1 MLDVTSS
8 DHKPGFVDL
17 AGQAIRSPAVK
28 PTAGDPVPTP
38 LCTASTPYMRRE
50 VVIWGDCVK
59 LRCVAAIHVFVWLWA
74 RVAVAV
80 CAVLMPVLLCRYGKT
95 PRDSPWLWSHMRTY
109 VEAMAR
115 LFHAFRLDN
124 AHGTPLHVAAYMV
137 DRARAVRPQLY
148 VCAELFTGDVGH
160 DVRYVTKLGINGLVR
175 EAMQVGAL
183 STRVLCGGL
192 PWRRCRVDVSALHYR
207 LWTPPI

>member
-59 LRCVAAIHVFVWLWA
+59 LRCVAATHVSVWLWGA
-74 RVAVAV
+74 
-80 CAVLMPVLLCRYGKT
+80 CGCGCGCRAHACTALQIWK
-95 PRDSPWLWSHMRTY
+95 DSSRLTMV
-109 VEAMAR
+109 VEPYANLR
-115 LFHAFRLDN
+115 
-124 AHGTPLHVAAYMV
+124 
-137 DRARAVRPQLY
+137 
-148 VCAELFTGDVGH
+148 
-160 DVRYVTKLGINGLVR
+160 
-175 EAMQVGAL
+175 
-183 STRVLCGGL
+183 
-192 PWRRCRVDVSALHYR
+192 
-207 LWTPPI
+207 